1 MVLLGTSPN
10 ILVASAKSGFKT
22 VADLVAA
29 AKAKPGTL
37 TFASAGIGS
46 SSHMAAERF
55 RLAAKIDVRHVPFKE
70 GGLVQVMNGN
80 VDFYFIPLAAAAS
93 ALHSDKLT
101 ILVVSSPKRV
111 PVLPNT
117 PSVVEAGYPG
127 AVFRFWNG
135 LSAPAKTP
143 PAIVKKLHD
152 VTEQALKVPAVQ
164 EKLAKLGVEPAQI
177 SSEEFTKFFKDDL
190 AATVQLAKDADI
202 KPVD

>member
-1 MVLLGTSPN
+1 
-10 ILVASAKSGFKT
+10 
-22 VADLVAA
+22 
-29 AKAKPGTL
+29 
-37 TFASAGIGS
+37 
-46 SSHMAAERF
+46 MAAERF

-111 PVLPNT
+111 SVLPNT
-117 PSVVEAGYPG
+117 PSVVEAGYPD

-143 PAIVKKLHD
+143 PDVVKKLHD
-152 VTEQALKVPAVQ
+152 VTEQALKTPPCKKDWPSSASSRRRSVP
-164 EKLAKLGVEPAQI
+164 KNLRNSSKTISPRRCNSPKKPI
-177 SSEEFTKFFKDDL
+177 SSRSTN
-190 AATVQLAKDADI
+190 
-202 KPVD
+202 PR